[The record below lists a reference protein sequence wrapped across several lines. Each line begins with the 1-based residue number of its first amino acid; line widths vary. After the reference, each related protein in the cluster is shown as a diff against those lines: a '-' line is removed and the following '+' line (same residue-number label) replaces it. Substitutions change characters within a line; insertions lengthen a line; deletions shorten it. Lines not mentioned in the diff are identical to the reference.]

1 LQQQIHGKKRG
12 AERRS
17 ARRRNDISGSSA
29 GVRFH
34 YGTTGRDLMSL
45 QLRALA
51 VFAAAATLLGGCESS
66 LPSLPSVGIGTTTGY
81 SNPAYN
87 NPTYCSD
94 SNCRLA
100 APPPNENPDEYRIGP
115 GDSLEVTV
123 WHNQDLSGKMLVRP
137 DGGISMPIIGDVV
150 AAGRTPTELAKDLQD
165 KLKNYVQN
173 PIVTVSPTVFVGPTA
188 RQIRVIG
195 EAAEP
200 KALPYR
206 TNMTLLDVVIE
217 IGGLSRYADGSHAVI
232 VRVEKGVQKTYHVD
246 LDGLVRDGDIEK
258 NVAMQP
264 GDVLII
270 PQRFF

>member
-1 LQQQIHGKKRG
+1 
-12 AERRS
+12 
-17 ARRRNDISGSSA
+17 
-29 GVRFH
+29 
-34 YGTTGRDLMSL
+34 MSL
-45 QLRALA
+45 HFGTLA
-51 VFAAAATLLGGCESS
+51 VFAAAATLVGGCGSS
-66 LPSLPSVGIGTTTGY
+66 LPSLPSAGIGTTAGY
-81 SNPAYN
+81 NNPAYS

-100 APPPNENPDEYRIGP
+100 VQPPNENPDEYRIGP
-115 GDSLEVTV
+115 GDSLEITV
-123 WHNQDLSGKMLVRP
+123 WHNQDLSGKVVVRP
-137 DGGISMPIIGDVV
+137 DGGISMAIIGDVV
-150 AAGRTPTELAKDLQD
+150 ATGKTPTQLAKDLQD

-173 PIVTVSPTVFVGPTA
+173 PIVTVSPTEFVGPTA

-200 KALPYR
+200 KALPYK

-217 IGGLSRYADGSHAVI
+217 IGGLSRYADGGRAVI
-232 VRVEKGVQKTYHVD
+232 VRVEKGVQKTYRVD